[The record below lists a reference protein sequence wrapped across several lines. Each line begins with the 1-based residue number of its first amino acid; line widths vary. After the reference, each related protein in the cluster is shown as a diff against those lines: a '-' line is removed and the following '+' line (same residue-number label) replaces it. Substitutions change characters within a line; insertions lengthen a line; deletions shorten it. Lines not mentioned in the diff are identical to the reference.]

1 MKQYKIYLILILL
14 TVGCATRDNTE
25 FRQFSEQITLLSE
38 ETSLVLQSVVTLSEL
53 NRSEAIAEQ
62 NPELLEATILQRTG
76 TYSLTGDTTVMHFA
90 LLNLISSSTSSTDAL
105 LYYALLLEEL
115 TNQSDFT
122 IATSDLLNP
131 YLGNFASVISVF
143 VHQGKIEKSTAVTQ
157 TMMHLADSTVSDV
170 SNNIAVSL
178 QVTANSVQAIYVL
191 MSARRQRE
199 IITEGY
205 PIELVEELLQLNSA
219 SVEILSRLE
228 LLNKAWKILPG
239 IHRELASTLS
249 ENSTSA
255 TLKILGT
262 MLLDLREE
270 QE

>member
-1 MKQYKIYLILILL
+1 MKRYKIYLILTLL

-25 FRQFSEQITLLSE
+25 FHQFSEQIALLSE
-38 ETSLVLQSVVTLSEL
+38 ETSLVLQSAVTLSEL

-62 NPELLEATILQRTG
+62 NPELLEAVVLQRTG
-76 TYSLTGDTTVMHFA
+76 TYSLTGDTADMHFA
-90 LLNLISSSTSSTDAL
+90 LLNLISSSTSSANAL
-105 LYYALLLEEL
+105 LYYALLLGEL

-122 IATSDLLNP
+122 VATSNLLNP
-131 YLGNFASVISVF
+131 YLGNFAPVISVL
-143 VHQGKIEKSTAVTQ
+143 VHQGKIEKSTTETQ
-157 TMMHLADSTVSDV
+157 ATMHLADSTVSNV

-178 QVTANSVQAIYVL
+178 QVTANSVQAVYAL

-205 PIELVEELLQLNSA
+205 PIELVDELLQLNST

-228 LLNKAWKILPG
+228 LLNRAWKILPG
-239 IHRELASTLS
+239 IHRELASSLS